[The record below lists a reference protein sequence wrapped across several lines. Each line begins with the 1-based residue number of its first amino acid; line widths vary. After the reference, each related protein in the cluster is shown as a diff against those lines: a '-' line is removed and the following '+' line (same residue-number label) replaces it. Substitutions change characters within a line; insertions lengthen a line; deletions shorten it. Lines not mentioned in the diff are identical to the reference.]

1 MRNVGVIFLS
11 KRLTSKGG
19 NEYYSGKLEGSEGF
33 NLMGFL
39 KESQSGTKYMSLV
52 ATDDEESNK
61 PEVEVKDKEEKKEAP
76 KNRQASMDLRKESVV
91 DNAEKIILPEDLPF

>member
-11 KRLTSKGG
+11 KKLTSKGG

-52 ATDDEESNK
+52 ATDDEESNQ

-76 KNRQASMDLRKESVV
+76 KKTFAVTKGADNSES
-91 DNAEKIILPEDLPF
+91 IIDPNTLPF

>member
-61 PEVEVKDKEEKKEAP
+61 PEVEVKKEVKKEAP
-76 KNRQASMDLRKESVV
+76 KKTFTVTKGSDNSES
-91 DNAEKIILPEDLPF
+91 IIDPDTLPF

>member
-11 KRLTSKGG
+11 KKLTSKGG

-52 ATDDEESNK
+52 ATDDEEQK

-76 KNRQASMDLRKESVV
+76 KKTFTTTKGANNVET
-91 DNAEKIILPEDLPF
+91 IIDPDDLPF

>member
-11 KRLTSKGG
+11 KKLTSKGG
-19 NEYYSGKLEGSEGF
+19 NEYYSGKLEGSEEF

-52 ATDDEESNK
+52 ATDDEEQK
-61 PEVEVKDKEEKKEAP
+61 PEVEVKETEEKKEAP
-76 KNRQASMDLRKESVV
+76 KKTFTVTKGADNSESMIDP
-91 DNAEKIILPEDLPF
+91 NTLPF

>member
-11 KRLTSKGG
+11 KKLTSKGG
-19 NEYYSGKLEGSEGF
+19 NEYYSGKPEGSEGF

-52 ATDDEESNK
+52 ATDDEEQK

-91 DNAEKIILPEDLPF
+91 DNAEKIILPDDLPF